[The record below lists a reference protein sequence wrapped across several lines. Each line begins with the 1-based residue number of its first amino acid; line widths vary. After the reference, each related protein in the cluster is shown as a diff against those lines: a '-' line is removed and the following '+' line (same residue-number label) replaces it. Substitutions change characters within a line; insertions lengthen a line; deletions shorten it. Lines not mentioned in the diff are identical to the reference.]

1 MSSSTSSMD
10 GDEVTCPIC
19 LEMLKKPIRM
29 LSCGHNLCQVC
40 LESLCASFSS
50 NLKCPTCRTSISLG
64 PNGVESIPRNR
75 TVENLI
81 ERLSLSNMPS
91 GPSISVASAAQL
103 TSQELLHME
112 GVALRDKNEKRYDD
126 AIYMLQRIIL
136 SVENYYKVK
145 YMIHLLECLLEKN
158 ALDVAEKVGMDMTVI
173 VESEYF
179 TSEAKEVCGKLQST
193 LFNQAK
199 SFVEKNY
206 KISILLIRCLF
217 TFGTKLYDS
226 EMRVNKLYDISI
238 ILTAIAKK
246 IRHIQNFNEFHGQ
259 LPFMEKLVDEI
270 TKQNDCSFKHK
281 AIKLAFTF
289 LNFSSCC
296 NATKLFNRAIEF
308 SSQGIGNMKLMFGD
322 SAKNYRVYGSLY
334 HNLGVAYRDMNQLLD
349 AQRAYLLA
357 QEFKENAT
365 DWINNESKQNS
376 KSGTNNA
383 LASVQTIG

>member
-1 MSSSTSSMD
+1 MSFYF
-10 GDEVTCPIC
+10 
-19 LEMLKKPIRM
+19 R
-29 LSCGHNLCQVC
+29 
-40 LESLCASFSS
+40 
-50 NLKCPTCRTSISLG
+50 CPTCRTSISLG

-81 ERLSLSNMPS
+81 ERLSLSNMPL
-91 GPSISVASAAQL
+91 GPSVSVASAAQL
-103 TSQELLHME
+103 TSQELLQME

-136 SVENYYKVK
+136 SVENYYKIK

-158 ALDVAEKVGMDMTVI
+158 ALDLAEKVGMDMTVI

-199 SFVEKNY
+199 SFVEKSY

-238 ILTAIAKK
+238 ILTEIAKK
-246 IRHIQNFNEFHGQ
+246 DSRIKNFNEFHGQ

-270 TKQNDCSFKHK
+270 AKQNDCSFKHK

-296 NATKLFNRAIEF
+296 NNTKLFNRAIEF

-334 HNLGVAYRDMNQLLD
+334 HNVGVAYRGMNQLLD

-365 DWINNESKQNS
+365 DWINNESKESS

-383 LASVQTIG
+383 LASVQTRLESSPCHWTMI